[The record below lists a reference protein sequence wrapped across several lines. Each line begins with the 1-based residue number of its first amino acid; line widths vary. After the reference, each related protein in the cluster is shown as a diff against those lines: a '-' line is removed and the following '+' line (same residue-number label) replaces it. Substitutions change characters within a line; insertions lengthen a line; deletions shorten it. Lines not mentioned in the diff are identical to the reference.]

1 MHATGEQGIERTPAT
16 IVHTTA
22 STLTSRE
29 EAMSVTIRVPEET
42 HAQLRRL
49 AASRK
54 QPIGE
59 VVAAAVERLEEEE
72 FWDQMEVEFERLRA
86 DPAAWD
92 EYMAEHRE
100 WDVALLDGLEDEPPY
115 YEEGSAS

>member
-1 MHATGEQGIERTPAT
+1 VSI
-16 IVHTTA
+16 
-22 STLTSRE
+22 
-29 EAMSVTIRVPEET
+29 TIRVPQAT
-42 HAQLRRL
+42 HEQLRRL

-72 FWDQMEVEFERLRA
+72 FWNEMETAFEQFRA
-86 DPAAWD
+86 DPEAWA

-100 WDVALLDGLEDEPPY
+100 WDVTLLDGLEDEPPY
-115 YEEGSAS
+115 YEEEGAS